1 MKDRFEVIYKEIH
14 SAGLEKSK
22 AKIFG
27 SVVLILFLSGLFRF
41 AIKQAVFLFV
51 RQTNFTDRMAS
62 MAAMLILAGILLGLS
77 KQAKTKLS
85 VFPERFTWP
94 YIGATVLFIELLIA
108 SPSNYRGGMESVF
121 LLAYSCIVTPVF
133 EELLFRGYT
142 WNQLSGIWGNKWPT
156 YLTTSILFGLWHLAY
171 IDSIAFRV
179 EDGLLSVMVWKVV
192 TGLCF
197 GIVSYCHFYR
207 GRMELGW
214 TFAVLTAV
222 QLALAL
228 MNVRLSKK
236 IDDSESVSED
246 IE

>member
-22 AKIFG
+22 AKTFG
-27 SVVLILFLSGLFRF
+27 SI
-41 AIKQAVFLFV
+41 
-51 RQTNFTDRMAS
+51 
-62 MAAMLILAGILLGLS
+62 MLILTGILLGLS
-77 KQAKTKLS
+77 KKTKTGLS

-94 YIGATVLFIELLIA
+94 YIRATVLFIVLLIA

-133 EELLFRGYT
+133 EELLFRGYI

-246 IE
+246 TE

>member
-22 AKIFG
+22 AKTFG
-27 SVVLILFLSGLFRF
+27 SI
-41 AIKQAVFLFV
+41 
-51 RQTNFTDRMAS
+51 
-62 MAAMLILAGILLGLS
+62 MLILTGILLGLS
-77 KQAKTKLS
+77 KKTKTGLS
-85 VFPERFTWP
+85 VFRERFTWP
-94 YIGATVLFIELLIA
+94 YIGATVLFIVLLIA

-133 EELLFRGYT
+133 EELLFRGYI
-142 WNQLSGIWGNKWPT
+142 WNQLSGIWGDKWPT

-197 GIVSYCHFYR
+197 GVVLGDVRMKTKNCYAAMLMHGVMNLF
-207 GRMELGW
+207 GR
-214 TFAVLTAV
+214 
-222 QLALAL
+222 
-228 MNVRLSKK
+228 
-236 IDDSESVSED
+236 
-246 IE
+246 

>member
-22 AKIFG
+22 AKTFG
-27 SVVLILFLSGLFRF
+27 SI
-41 AIKQAVFLFV
+41 
-51 RQTNFTDRMAS
+51 
-62 MAAMLILAGILLGLS
+62 MLILTGILLGLS
-77 KQAKTKLS
+77 KKAKTRLS

-94 YIGATVLFIELLIA
+94 YIGATVLFIVLLIA

-121 LLAYSCIVTPVF
+121 LLAYSCIVTPIF
-133 EELLFRGYT
+133 EEVLFRGYI
-142 WNQLSGIWGNKWPT
+142 WNKLNGIWENKWAT

-197 GIVSYCHFYR
+197 GIVLGAVRMKTKNCYAAILLHGVMNLF
-207 GRMELGW
+207 GR
-214 TFAVLTAV
+214 
-222 QLALAL
+222 
-228 MNVRLSKK
+228 
-236 IDDSESVSED
+236 
-246 IE
+246 

>member
-1 MKDRFEVIYKEIH
+1 MKDRFEVIHKEIH

-22 AKIFG
+22 EKVFG
-27 SVVLILFLSGLFRF
+27 SIMLVLFLAGLFRF
-41 AIKQAVFLFV
+41 AIKQIIFLFV
-51 RQTNFTDRMAS
+51 RQINFTDRMSS
-62 MAAMLILAGILLGLS
+62 MADMLVLTSLLFGLS
-77 KQAKTKLS
+77 KKTKTRLS

-94 YIGATVLFIELLIA
+94 YIGATVLFIVLLIA

-133 EELLFRGYT
+133 EELLFRGYI
-142 WNQLSGIWGNKWPT
+142 WNQLSGIWGDKWPT

-197 GIVSYCHFYR
+197 GVVLGDVRMKTKNCYAAMLMHGVMNLF
-207 GRMELGW
+207 GR
-214 TFAVLTAV
+214 
-222 QLALAL
+222 
-228 MNVRLSKK
+228 
-236 IDDSESVSED
+236 
-246 IE
+246 

>member
-1 MKDRFEVIYKEIH
+1 M
-14 SAGLEKSK
+14 EKSETK
-22 AKIFG
+22 TFG
-27 SVVLILFLSGLFRF
+27 SIVLILSLSGLFRF
-41 AIKQAVFLFV
+41 AIKQVIFLFV
-51 RQTNFTDRMAS
+51 QQTNFTDRMAS
-62 MAAMLILAGILLGLS
+62 MAAMLILTGILFGLS
-77 KQAKTKLS
+77 KKIGTRLS

-94 YIGATVLFIELLIA
+94 YIGATVLFTVLLIA

-133 EELLFRGYT
+133 EELLFRGYI

-197 GIVSYCHFYR
+197 GIVLGAVRMKTKNCYAAILLHGVMNLF
-207 GRMELGW
+207 GR
-214 TFAVLTAV
+214 
-222 QLALAL
+222 
-228 MNVRLSKK
+228 
-236 IDDSESVSED
+236 
-246 IE
+246 